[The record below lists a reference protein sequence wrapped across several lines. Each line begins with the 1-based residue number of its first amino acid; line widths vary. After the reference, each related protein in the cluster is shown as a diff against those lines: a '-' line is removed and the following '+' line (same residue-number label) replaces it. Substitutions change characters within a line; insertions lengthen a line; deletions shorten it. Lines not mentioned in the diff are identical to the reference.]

1 MVVVLVKWKI
11 KPGHEET
18 FIEHWEK
25 ELRVGEQRDLIGEF
39 LCKPEAREYATW
51 GLPEPDDP
59 PCHVFVNV
67 GFWVDESAFLEQIS
81 PYFSNNEAPMPF
93 EASKR
98 VRTVMNA
105 ESWRIGEAFLPRL
118 SSDGVV

>member
-11 KPGHEET
+11 KPGHEAM
-18 FIEHWEK
+18 FIEYWEK

-39 LCKPEAREYATW
+39 LCKPEVREYANW
-51 GLPEPDDP
+51 ELPDPDDP
-59 PCHVFVNV
+59 PCSVFVNV
-67 GFWVDESAFLEQIS
+67 GYWADESAFLEQIS
-81 PYFSNNEAPMPF
+81 PYFSDNDKLLPF
-93 EASKR
+93 EASR
-98 VRTVMNA
+98 RLRTVLST